1 MMVNEKMKKHIAVL
15 GQVAPNPRI
24 TLAAAFVLATVLSIP
39 VFLILTLVEVL
50 FLCGALC
57 PRQCKRAL
65 PWPLL
70 PLAGQDNSGL
80 WA

>member
-50 FLCGALC
+50 FL
-57 PRQCKRAL
+57 
-65 PWPLL
+65 
-70 PLAGQDNSGL
+70 
-80 WA
+80 